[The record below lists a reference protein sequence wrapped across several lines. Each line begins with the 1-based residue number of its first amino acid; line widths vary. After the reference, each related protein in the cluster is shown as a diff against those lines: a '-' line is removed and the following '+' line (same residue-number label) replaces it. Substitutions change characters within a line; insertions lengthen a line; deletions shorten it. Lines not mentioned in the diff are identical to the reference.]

1 MQHIDL
7 DLLARKEV
15 DRVALL
21 GYGSQARYQLE
32 ALLLVRRPRR
42 VVVWGPSV
50 ARATGAIFL
59 LPFTLVAASFLNGL
73 AIPLRSVY
81 KLEGLITDRHLDN
94 AAKVM
99 LGDVVK
105 KLSKP
110 EAGQL
115 KDLPK
120 VSSIREFRV
129 DSVDE
134 YSVGQVL
141 GIADVFAEGDL
152 VDVTGISKGKGFAGV
167 IKRHNFHRGP
177 KTHGSDHH
185 RAPGSIGPGTT
196 PGRVYRGLKMSGHMG
211 DERVTIKKVRVVRTD
226 TDRNLLLV
234 NGSLPGARG
243 SLILVK
249 KA

>member
-1 MQHIDL
+1 MTTN
-7 DLLARKEV
+7 V
-15 DRVALL
+15 
-21 GYGSQARYQLE
+21 
-32 ALLLVRRPRR
+32 
-42 VVVWGPSV
+42 
-50 ARATGAIFL
+50 
-59 LPFTLVAASFLNGL
+59 
-73 AIPLRSVY
+73 
-81 KLEGLITDRHLDN
+81 GLIGR
-94 AAKVM
+94 KVGM
-99 LGDVVK
+99 TQVFAEDGTMVAVSVVAIEPNTVTRLRTTERDGYTAVQVGAHVVK
-105 KLSKP
+105 KLTKP

-120 VSSIREFRV
+120 VSTIREFRV
-129 DSVDE
+129 DTVDD

-234 NGSLPGARG
+234 NGSLPGSRG